1 MLPSSSQPRAAPGA
15 KVTAGKWE
23 EEEEEEVLMLVIHSP
38 GLKGFYSF

>member
-15 KVTAGKWE
+15 KVMAGKW